1 MKFNI
6 WTFLFQIINFVVLL
20 YILKRLLYKPVRNIL
35 EKRRDL
41 IRETVENAEKTKEE
55 ALELKE
61 RHQEELRQLDEQKI
75 RMLDDMRAEV
85 LEEKRRLLAE
95 AAMEADARV
104 EKGVALFETEKA
116 GFESRLKENAV
127 DTVTLFSAN
136 LLRDIAD
143 EELHRALWRSF
154 LTELAKISREI
165 AERGIR
171 EENVT
176 IELFSAYP
184 LEGKDIDSL
193 RSAMESRLSRQ
204 VTIKPTVDRTLLAG
218 VKLRTWDMVYDS
230 SLAGQVNEFGARL
243 KAD

>member
-35 EKRRDL
+35 EKRREL
-41 IRETVENAEKTKEE
+41 IRETVENAEKMKEE

-61 RHQEELRQLDEQKI
+61 RHQAELRQLDEQKV

-95 AAMEADARV
+95 ADKEAASQMEKAM
-104 EKGVALFETEKA
+104 ALFETEKA
-116 GFESRLKENAV
+116 VFESRLKEKAV
-127 DTVTLFSAN
+127 DTVRLFSAN
-136 LLRDIAD
+136 LMRDITD
-143 EELHRALWRSF
+143 EELHRALWRRF
-154 LTELAKISREI
+154 LAELAKITREI
-165 AERGIR
+165 AEREVR

-184 LEGKDIDSL
+184 LEEKDIDAL
-193 RSAMESRLSRQ
+193 RSVMESRLSRQ
-204 VTIKPTVDRTLLAG
+204 VTINPTVDRTLLAG
-218 VKLRTWDMVYDS
+218 VKLKTWDMVYDS

-243 KAD
+243 KTD